1 MGGRECECVGSFVFK
16 AVIVH
21 HWADMIDAVD
31 AVLSTSSAENTAA
44 RSAGARVHLL
54 PTYNGLGSNSADDG
68 VGGVLGEC
76 DTIAQRMAAGGCS
89 GSAPPSDRD
98 AAREEEERGKAACRP
113 LESGFDPERDRE
125 ELAAV
130 IISQISPQV

>member
-1 MGGRECECVGSFVFK
+1 MCRILCFQSPN
-16 AVIVH
+16 VH
-21 HWADMIDAVD
+21 RRADVIDAVD
-31 AVLSTSSAENTAA
+31 AVLPTSSAENTAA

-54 PTYNGLGSNSADDG
+54 PTYTGLSSNSTDDG

-76 DTIAQRMAAGGCS
+76 DTIARKMAAGGCP
-89 GSAPPSDRD
+89 GSAPPSDRES
-98 AAREEEERGKAACRP
+98 AREGEERGKAACRP
-113 LESGFDPERDRE
+113 FESGFDPERDRE